1 MTIGEVFA
9 LSALLLQLQAAPGD
23 VHGTV
28 MAERDGRRVP
38 LPYAMVEVK
47 GPTGVRWVMADAAG
61 RYLAGGV
68 SADAPLRLRA
78 VHLGH
83 EDARLEVT
91 VPSGSR
97 VTVDLVLTPKPIE
110 LPPVLVNA
118 GALSLPD
125 LEGDRSPPAQAR
137 ARGEVALRAL
147 EATPGLVE
155 SGVGEAAR
163 RLPGNEPSDPTD
175 VLFMRG
181 STADMKLVLLDG
193 APVYTPFH
201 MGGLLRSFDAE
212 VLGSATHHVGGA
224 PARYDGGL
232 SYILDLKTRRPSRS
246 GTRWVGGVDLMSAR
260 SALEASVGSRAG
272 VLLSTRA
279 LHGLQ
284 SRLAGGR
291 AAPYGYLD
299 GLAKAEM
306 DLSDSHRLSFLAFG
320 NGESV
325 RLSIPS
331 RGTEEAAFPGGP
343 LGRKPESASWGNA
356 LGSFTYAGEWKGTA
370 WELRASTTRYRADLP
385 LPLRSDST
393 SASAPP
399 AAATDALLASG
410 ETRRSLVGVDGV
422 RFFGS
427 SALRFGGSLD
437 ASRMR
442 FGALRLTSASQD
454 SAPAYERTA
463 RATVAGAYLDL
474 QRPLSSEVHLRA
486 GARWDSYGAL
496 GARAGLRLGLL
507 WSMTENA
514 LLTMAGG
521 RYHQLVRA
529 SDADAQLAMGIGT
542 TTGTGGPT
550 AQVEQLPLLSVG
562 SADHFVL
569 SLDQQLT
576 PALRLTTEGFFK
588 RFSGMDGLGRAQLN
602 ASGLDLRVLRVGERV
617 TGWLGYS
624 LSWFWD
630 SPDPLGRAEEF
641 TGRHLLSL
649 GLQGRLARRWGL
661 DFALA
666 YSDGLPLTSIPF
678 ARGGADFAQ
687 EASAPTALSG
697 SAASPLGARDSGT
710 FLRVD
715 LEGFAE
721 LEAEWGSR
729 KVRLR
734 PYLRVLNALDRRDAL
749 FYYFEPWR
757 DPELRPLAE
766 LSVIPVLGLEWRF

>member
-1 MTIGEVFA
+1 MGIVDA
-9 LSALLLQLQAAPGD
+9 VVLSSLVLQLQAAPGD
-23 VHGTV
+23 IRGTV
-28 MAERDGRRVP
+28 MAERDGQRVP
-38 LPYAMVEVK
+38 LPYAMVEIK
-47 GPTGVRWVMADAAG
+47 GPQSVRWVMADGTG
-61 RYLAGGV
+61 RYLAGGI
-68 SADAPLRLRA
+68 STGAPLQLRA

-83 EDARLEVT
+83 QDARLEVT
-91 VPSGSR
+91 VPSGSS
-97 VTVDLVLTPKPIE
+97 VTVDLLLTPKPIE

-118 GALSLPD
+118 GSAIPE
-125 LEGDRSPPAQAR
+125 LEGDRAPPAQAR

-147 EATPGLVE
+147 EASPGLVE

-201 MGGLLRSFDAE
+201 MGGLLRSFDSD

-232 SYILDLKTRRPSRS
+232 SYILDLRTRRPRQS
-246 GTRWVGGVDLMSAR
+246 GTRWVGALDLMSAR
-260 SALEASVGSRAG
+260 TSLDAALGERAG
-272 VLLSTRA
+272 VMFSTRA

-299 GLAKAEM
+299 GLAKAEL
-306 DLSDSHRLSFLAFG
+306 DLSEEHRLSALAFG

-325 RLSIPS
+325 RLSLPTS
-331 RGTEEAAFPGGP
+331 TLQEAAFPGGP
-343 LGRKPESASWGNA
+343 LGRRPESASWGNA
-356 LGSFTYAGEWKGTA
+356 LLSLTYAGEWHETA
-370 WELRASTTRYRADLP
+370 WEIRASTTRYRADLP
-385 LPLRSDST
+385 LPLRRDST
-393 SASAPP
+393 QQNEPTTAF
-399 AAATDALLASG
+399 DALLASG
-410 ETRRSLVGVDGV
+410 ETRRSLVGLDAV
-422 RFFGS
+422 RFFGA
-427 SALRFGGSLD
+427 SALRFGGTLD
-437 ASRMR
+437 FSEMR
-442 FGALRLTSASQD
+442 LGAHQLTRQSSDSVLAYQTSA
-454 SAPAYERTA
+454 
-463 RATVAGAYLDL
+463 RAAVAGGYLDF
-474 QRPLSSEVHLRA
+474 QRPLSSEVHLRS
-486 GARWDSYGAL
+486 GIRWDSYGDL
-496 GARAGLRLGLL
+496 GTRGGVRLGLL
-507 WSMTENA
+507 WNLTENA
-514 LLTMAGG
+514 LLTVAGG
-521 RYHQLVRA
+521 RYHQLVRTT
-529 SDADAQLAMGIGT
+529 DADAQLAMGDGT
-542 TTGTGGPT
+542 TTGTGGSA
-550 AQVEQLPLLSVG
+550 AQVADLPLLSVG
-562 SADHFVL
+562 SADHVVL

-576 PALRLTTEGFFK
+576 PQLRLTTEGYFK
-588 RFSGMDGLGRAQLN
+588 RFSGMDGLGREQLN
-602 ASGLDLRVLRVGERV
+602 ASGIDLRILRVGERV
-617 TGWLGYS
+617 TGWMGYS

-630 SPDPLGRAEEF
+630 SPDPLGRAEDF

-678 ARGGADFAQ
+678 ARGSADYAA
-687 EASAPTALSG
+687 EAAPTTPTVSTRSNTLG
-697 SAASPLGARDSGT
+697 SRDSGT

-715 LEGFAE
+715 LEGFAD
-721 LEAEWGSR
+721 LETEWGTR
-729 KVRLR
+729 TIRLR